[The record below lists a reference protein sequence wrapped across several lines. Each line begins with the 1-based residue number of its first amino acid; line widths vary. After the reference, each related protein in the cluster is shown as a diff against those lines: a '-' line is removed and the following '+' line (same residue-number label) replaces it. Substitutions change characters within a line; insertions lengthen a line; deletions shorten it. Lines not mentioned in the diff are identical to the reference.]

1 MQIFVKTLHGTTIVL
16 EVEPDD
22 KIDQVKQKIQD
33 KDGIPPDQ
41 QRLIFAGKQ
50 LEDGRILSD
59 YNIQKESV
67 LHLTPRLCGG
77 MFHETSGRTGF
88 DELPLLPQP
97 EERTH
102 SQPEEQEAPR
112 VEVHDD
118 KNEEEDN
125 NIYTCCI
132 PLFNMINLLKTGKKK
147 AVPANIPESSVTVTP
162 KLPTTKEELLALLR
176 EEERRRMSP
185 ELQESYRKVGNDPTC
200 GKDWMDITDQMQH
213 ELVREFGYSDE
224 AVQLMRRAPQL
235 YPDDPEF
242 RTTQVYVRN
251 NIAHIG
257 NLKEGMQ
264 APDCPLIPLKYSDT
278 TVPNVSMEDSETTV
292 PNLAVGSTDDTDS
305 PKSISLRSLCRS
317 ERPLV
322 LLAGSHTCPLY
333 RYISHVLNDMYD
345 RYRTRVDFYMIQ
357 IREAHA
363 SDVWPIGNIV
373 DVKEHK
379 TLADRLAAADEMVKA
394 TKLKIPVLA
403 DTMDNTF
410 LKLYC
415 PWPFRFFVVVDGILK
430 LVGMPKEARY
440 DTTDLVKCLDTLLK

>member
-1 MQIFVKTLHGTTIVL
+1 
-16 EVEPDD
+16 VESSD
-22 KIDQVKQKIQD
+22 KIVKLKQQIHD
-33 KDGIPPDQ
+33 KEGIPPDQ
-41 QRLIFAGKQ
+41 QRFIFAGLQ
-50 LEDGRILSD
+50 LADERTLS
-59 YNIQKESV
+59 YYKIQKESTMLLV
-67 LHLTPRLCGG
+67 LKLRGG

-88 DELPLLPQP
+88 NELPQLPQP
-97 EERTH
+97 KERT
-102 SQPEEQEAPR
+102 
-112 VEVHDD
+112 
-118 KNEEEDN
+118 
-125 NIYTCCI
+125 
-132 PLFNMINLLKTGKKK
+132 
-147 AVPANIPESSVTVTP
+147 IPERTVVTL

-185 ELQESYRKVGNDPTC
+185 ELQELYRKVGNDPTC

-213 ELVREFGYSDE
+213 DLVREFGYSDE

-278 TVPNVSMEDSETTV
+278 TVPNVSMEASEMTV
-292 PNLAVGSTDDTDS
+292 PNLFVGSTDNTDS
-305 PKSISLRSLCRS
+305 PKPIYLRSLCRLG
-317 ERPLV
+317 RPLV
-322 LLAGSHTCPLY
+322 LLAGSHT
-333 RYISHVLNDMYD
+333 S
-345 RYRTRVDFYMIQ
+345 
-357 IREAHA
+357 HA
-363 SDVWPIGNIV
+363 SDVWPIGNII

-403 DTMDNTF
+403 DTMDNNF

-415 PWPFRFFVVVDGILK
+415 PWPFRFFIAVDGILK
-430 LVGMPKEARY
+430 LVGMPKEAHY
-440 DTTDLVKCLDTLLK
+440 DTTDLVKCMHIIMKKNYL